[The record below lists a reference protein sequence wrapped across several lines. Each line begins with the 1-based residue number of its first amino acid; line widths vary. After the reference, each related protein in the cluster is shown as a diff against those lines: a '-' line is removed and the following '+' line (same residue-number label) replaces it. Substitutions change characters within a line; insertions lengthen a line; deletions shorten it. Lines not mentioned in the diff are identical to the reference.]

1 MQNGIKKEHRF
12 TKLETIQDNILKDI
26 KAIKENHLPHIE
38 GKLDK
43 LIWSMLAGFASLV
56 TALVILILKS

>member
-1 MQNGIKKEHRF
+1 MTDTIKKEHRL
-12 TKLETIQDNILKDI
+12 TKLETIQETIVDDI
-26 KAIKENHLPHIE
+26 KEIKENHLPHIE

-56 TALVILILKS
+56 TALVVLILK